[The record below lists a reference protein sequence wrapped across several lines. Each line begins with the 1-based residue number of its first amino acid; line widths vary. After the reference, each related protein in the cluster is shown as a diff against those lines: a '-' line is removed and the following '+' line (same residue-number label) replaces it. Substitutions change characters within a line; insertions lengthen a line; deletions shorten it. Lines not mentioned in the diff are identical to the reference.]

1 MKLVS
6 KFAVLVGLSSFS
18 SLPARAQLFYVGVR
32 GGAGIPTGSFGEAAA
47 ASNDALLRGAKPGLG
62 YGLDG
67 GISLGPLFGL
77 YASTDRIDFDCLSEA
92 CAASGK
98 YKLKGVSGGVRIG
111 IPMIALIPLPKPWV
125 KAGVTVNQLT
135 GTLGGTAMKITS
147 EKRPGLELGAGV
159 DLPVMMLFTIT
170 PQVRYVRQRIKYDP
184 PASSSFSGG
193 TRDANYY
200 TFDIGFRFRSPI

>member
-6 KFAVLVGLSSFS
+6 KFAVLLVLSSVS
-18 SLPARAQLFYVGVR
+18 SHPARAQLFYVGVR
-32 GGAGIPTGSFGEAAA
+32 GGAGIPTGSFGEASA
-47 ASNDALLRGAKPGLG
+47 ASTDGLLRGAKPGLG

-67 GISLGPLFGL
+67 GISLGPLLGL

-92 CAASGK
+92 CASSGK

-135 GTLGGTAMKITS
+135 GTLGGTGMKITT